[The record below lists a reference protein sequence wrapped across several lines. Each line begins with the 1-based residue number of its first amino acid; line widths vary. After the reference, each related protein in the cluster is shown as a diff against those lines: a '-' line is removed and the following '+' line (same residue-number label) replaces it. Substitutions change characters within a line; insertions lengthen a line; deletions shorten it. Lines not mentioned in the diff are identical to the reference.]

1 MVMITQRI
9 CCGKNEVC
17 EMNSDLLIACI
28 IAGVFFL
35 TMIGIFVEGFIRE
48 WIAEERMR
56 KSYAGKIDKLMSEN
70 WNI

>member
-1 MVMITQRI
+1 MV
-9 CCGKNEVC
+9 
-17 EMNSDLLIACI
+17 IAFI

-35 TMIGIFVEGFIRE
+35 FVIGIFIDGFIRE
-48 WIAEERMR
+48 WIAETNMR